1 MFSRMKRWMTSLL
14 KKSSNKPAAQQGTS
28 TGSTDRHKPLK
39 RRSSRRH
46 RTSGGGHDWSAG
58 VYM

>member
-14 KKSSNKPAAQQGTS
+14 KKPAGKPAVPQAAS

-46 RTSGGGHDWSAG
+46 RTGGGGHDWSAG